1 MAESEKKQTPLEPRS
16 GVASSAHSS
25 FMSDDWNFSSS
36 DSEDDDF
43 DWEGDAKMEMRKANS
58 LSRRLLAVDDDDHL
72 EQDRILRKSLKLHH
86 PLEPSVG
93 SDHGFFDDTMDQQQQ
108 GGMMMYIPMQIKKS
122 SSIGR
127 FSFRNSGRFRNMFE
141 DALTEAEEKA
151 RRRIFAML
159 GMAVSCVI
167 IMVVLAYVG
176 IRSSK
181 PPMQPVGPYV
191 LLERQEGTDF
201 FKYYNFYEG
210 PDSVG
215 SNGYNNYVSQ
225 ATARTLGIVNVTYE
239 DDELDVIGRRH
250 LKETD
255 LPAEVAGR
263 TSPISE
269 PFVYMGSAATPDG
282 PRESIRLEGIRRFD
296 RGLFIIDI
304 RHMPAG
310 CGVWP
315 AFWLTDEANWP
326 VNGEIDIVE
335 GVNYQTHAKTALHS
349 TQGCDMFDIPL
360 GTMTGGWDTAQ
371 GIPNADTGI
380 PDMTM
385 RYARNC
391 FVYDQHQW
399 LNQGCVAVD
408 LDGGTIGQ
416 PLNDKGGG
424 VYALEWDPINR
435 HIRSWVFTPHESMP
449 QNLVEAIRT
458 AHLPPNERTA
468 PNPQEWRVGTNC
480 PDNHFQRMRLVF
492 NTAFCGSVAG
502 NRFQLDCPKQ
512 AKQFSTCNEWVKS
525 NPAEMDEAFW
535 KIRGVYV
542 YQRDWEAKMLK

>member
-1 MAESEKKQTPLEPRS
+1 MTESGKNEIPWQPQGG

-43 DWEGDAKMEMRKANS
+43 DWEGDTKMEMRKADR
-58 LSRRLLAVDDDDHL
+58 LSRRLLAIDDDDHL

-93 SDHGFFDDTMDQQQQ
+93 SDHGFLDDTIEDQQLQQEQQLQQQ
-108 GGMMMYIPMQIKKS
+108 GGMMMYPMQIKKS

-127 FSFRNSGRFRNMFE
+127 FSTRNSGRFRNMFE

-151 RRRIFAML
+151 RRRILAML
-159 GMAVSCVI
+159 GMAVGCVI
-167 IMVVLAYVG
+167 TVILLAYVG
-176 IRSSK
+176 VQSSR
-181 PPMQPVGPYV
+181 PPMQPVGPYE

-215 SNGYNNYVSQ
+215 SNGYNIYVSQ
-225 ATARTLGIVNVTYE
+225 ATAKTLGIVNVTYE
-239 DDELDVIGRRH
+239 DDELDVMGRRH
-250 LKETD
+250 LTETG
-255 LPAEVAGR
+255 LPGEGTDEGAGR

-269 PFVYMGSAATPDG
+269 PFIYMGSAATPDG

-296 RGLFIIDI
+296 RGLFIIDV

-335 GVNYQTHAKTALHS
+335 SVNYQTHAKTALHS
-349 TQGCDMFDIPL
+349 TKGCDMNDIPL

-391 FVYDQHQW
+391 FVYDQHQ
-399 LNQGCVAVD
+399 VS
-408 LDGGTIGQ
+408 
-416 PLNDKGGG
+416 
-424 VYALEWDPINR
+424 R
-435 HIRSWVFTPHESMP
+435 F
-449 QNLVEAIRT
+449 
-458 AHLPPNERTA
+458 
-468 PNPQEWRVGTNC
+468 
-480 PDNHFQRMRLVF
+480 
-492 NTAFCGSVAG
+492 AFLG
-502 NRFQLDCPKQ
+502 D
-512 AKQFSTCNEWVKS
+512 
-525 NPAEMDEAFW
+525 M
-535 KIRGVYV
+535 
-542 YQRDWEAKMLK
+542 